1 MIARTFPE
9 RSPALTSYNGLILSP
24 VTKYE
29 PLVIT
34 SRGTPGNESVLQRH
48 HHPFKLLIRVFHAE
62 SLQEAS
68 FILEFREPRNEEKA
82 LPRGRQLQI
91 WPSRRRGNQ
100 IGPSINR
107 LVGVVMKPPAF
118 SNEQRASIFSG
129 TRASQAAGCL
139 HSVNTPF
146 YRPVEPKITR
156 LLNSTGCL
164 LSGYTLCFWSLSP
177 S

>member
-82 LPRGRQLQI
+82 LRVAGSFR
-91 WPSRRRGNQ
+91 
-100 IGPSINR
+100 
-107 LVGVVMKPPAF
+107 
-118 SNEQRASIFSG
+118 SG
-129 TRASQAAGCL
+129 L
-139 HSVNTPF
+139 HEEGEIKLDHP
-146 YRPVEPKITR
+146 
-156 LLNSTGCL
+156 LTG
-164 LSGYTLCFWSLSP
+164 
-177 S
+177 